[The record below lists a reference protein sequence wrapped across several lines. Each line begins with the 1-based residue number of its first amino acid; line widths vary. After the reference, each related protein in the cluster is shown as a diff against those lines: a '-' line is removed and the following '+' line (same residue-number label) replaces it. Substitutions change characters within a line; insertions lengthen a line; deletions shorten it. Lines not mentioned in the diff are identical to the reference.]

1 MSHEEWVAALA
12 PKLTGS
18 WNLHHA
24 TIHHP
29 LDFFVLFGSI
39 AGVCGNTGQANY
51 AAATT
56 FLEAF
61 SRYRRQRGLAC
72 SVLNLGVVGDAG
84 AASRNPRF
92 LQRVQSI
99 ALHVLNEAE
108 VIDGLAVAIKISP
121 TDSASPTGAVT
132 IGLAHTKRRS
142 DIPKEIFLGG
152 RDARFSI
159 YPNLESTS
167 GAVGGDQSNQVNA
180 LKALLGEIQRDP
192 TLIGKK
198 ETEIALIK
206 ELGRFVSQNLTG
218 QMQEQ
223 TQDGTDNTVHA
234 DAMADIAVDSLMAIE
249 VRNWLRR
256 SLGVELPTVEINRAG
271 TLGGLVKVVLKGL
284 KEKYDQNSISDASAG
299 QQSSENQVDV

>member
-1 MSHEEWVAALA
+1 MQMSYQEWAAALA

-18 WNLHHA
+18 WNLHYA
-24 TIHHP
+24 TIQHS
-29 LDFFVLFGSI
+29 LDFFVVFGSV

-56 FLEAF
+56 FLDAF
-61 SRYRRQRGLAC
+61 TQYRRQRGLPS
-72 SVLNLGVVGDAG
+72 SVLHLGAVGDAG
-84 AASRNPRF
+84 SASRNSRF

-99 ALHVLNEAE
+99 GLHVLNETE
-108 VIDGLAVAIKISP
+108 VIDALAAAINISP
-121 TDSASPTGAVT
+121 ASSASATGAIAV
-132 IGLAHTKRRS
+132 GLAHTNRRS
-142 DIPKEIFLGG
+142 HLTKEIFLGG

-159 YPNLESTS
+159 YPNLESTD
-167 GAVGGDQSNQVNA
+167 GAIGGDQSSQVNA

-192 TLIGKK
+192 SLTGKR

-218 QMQEQ
+218 Q
-223 TQDGTDNTVHA
+223 TQDDADDTGYT
-234 DAMADIAVDSLMAIE
+234 DAMAEIAVDSLMAIE

-271 TLGGLVKVVLKGL
+271 NLGGLG
-284 KEKYDQNSISDASAG
+284 EGGSQG
-299 QQSSENQVDV
+299 P

>member
-1 MSHEEWVAALA
+1 MSHSEWAAALA

-24 TIHHP
+24 TMHHP

-39 AGVCGNTGQANY
+39 AGVCGNAGQANY

-61 SRYRRQRGLAC
+61 SRFRRQRGLAC

-132 IGLAHTKRRS
+132 VGLTHTKRRS
-142 DIPKEIFLGG
+142 DLPKEMFLGG

-167 GAVGGDQSNQVNA
+167 GAVGGDQSKQVSA

-192 TLIGKK
+192 SLLGKK
-198 ETEIALIK
+198 ETEITLIK
-206 ELGRFVSQNLTG
+206 ELGRFVSQNLSG
-218 QMQEQ
+218 QTQEQ
-223 TQDGTDNTVHA
+223 TQDGTDDANYIV
-234 DAMADIAVDSLMAIE
+234 AMAEIAVDSLMAIE

-271 TLGGLVKVVLKGL
+271 NLGGLVKVVMKGL
-284 KEKYDQNSISDASAG
+284 KEKYDQNSISETAAG
-299 QQSSENQVDV
+299 QQASEN